1 VRLLVDY
8 TLGSNASGGRR
19 SAVDGDGL
27 SGYPR
32 GFFRSEVD
40 TRVTDVGSRTESSCR
55 NSLCDFRG
63 NRALVFGDSGLI
75 ALHETKR
82 ECVGG
87 YPVSSVLHCD
97 VTHEGNACAL
107 ASAIDRNT
115 NVQTLGACS
124 RGNSD
129 DATPIALAHSI
140 KHCLY
145 AIEDAV
151 EIDVDVWAPFIAWKV
166 TEFHRAHRRRD
177 TCVVHQNVD
186 WIGTQDRSFNIGKVC
201 NVEWKRPGHRTEFV
215 GRSESAIG
223 NEVVDVDDCA
233 RINECAGD
241 SEANSLARA
250 SDEGG
255 LSSEIEH
262 GRILSPFR
270 RQRCRKATYDA
281 AVTSRSRSFAP
292 DSSETVTLPSGQI
305 AHRDH
310 VAQSEII
317 ARRFYEVTSGVWCF
331 VGNGLSN
338 QTFVEG
344 PDGIIA
350 IDTGESTEEMREAIV
365 ELRKVTSRPI
375 VAVLYTHFHYV
386 CGTEAVFEDA
396 GSRDIPIWAHEKV
409 SYNRERAVSEIA
421 PAYGRGLAEQFA
433 MFLPEDG
440 PDGRVNVGLGHFYR
454 NPSHFPFTS
463 IFVVPTNT
471 FGQSASLNI
480 AGLPIEVTHAPSD
493 SDDSV
498 TYWFPTLKVAVNN
511 LVWPVLFNVFAI
523 RGEEYRDPRI
533 LLDGI
538 DHLLSLGAEHLIA
551 THGPPI
557 SGRELISDRVTKYR
571 DSIQFLWDQSV
582 RLSNRGVLS
591 ADIGLEV
598 QLPPEADDDNLTSER
613 YGVAEHHFRQIRTGL
628 FGWFDGDEA
637 DLFPLPTVERARRLI
652 EGFGG
657 PATVREKADAALVSD
672 DVRWALELST
682 WLVRSEDDDDDRRR
696 LARCLRTVAQRT
708 SAANIRIWCLTRAL
722 SLEGSIDSSR
732 LYRHR
737 FSRAQI
743 LGSFPER
750 SVHILRVLVDP
761 ELAHGVNVRLGWDF
775 GDGVSA
781 GLHVRNSIACPTD
794 ATEAQIVVQCSLET
808 WADVLTNRLA
818 LSDAITDG
826 NIVIV
831 GERSLAINALG
842 IFDVDGLRS

>member
-1 VRLLVDY
+1 M
-8 TLGSNASGGRR
+8 
-19 SAVDGDGL
+19 
-27 SGYPR
+27 
-32 GFFRSEVD
+32 
-40 TRVTDVGSRTESSCR
+40 
-55 NSLCDFRG
+55 
-63 NRALVFGDSGLI
+63 
-75 ALHETKR
+75 
-82 ECVGG
+82 
-87 YPVSSVLHCD
+87 
-97 VTHEGNACAL
+97 
-107 ASAIDRNT
+107 
-115 NVQTLGACS
+115 
-124 RGNSD
+124 
-129 DATPIALAHSI
+129 
-140 KHCLY
+140 
-145 AIEDAV
+145 
-151 EIDVDVWAPFIAWKV
+151 
-166 TEFHRAHRRRD
+166 
-177 TCVVHQNVD
+177 
-186 WIGTQDRSFNIGKVC
+186 
-201 NVEWKRPGHRTEFV
+201 
-215 GRSESAIG
+215 
-223 NEVVDVDDCA
+223 
-233 RINECAGD
+233 
-241 SEANSLARA
+241 
-250 SDEGG
+250 
-255 LSSEIEH
+255 
-262 GRILSPFR
+262 
-270 RQRCRKATYDA
+270 
-281 AVTSRSRSFAP
+281 TSRSRSFAP

-338 QTFVEG
+338 QTFIEG
-344 PDGIIA
+344 PEGIIA

-386 CGTEAVFEDA
+386 CGTEAVFEDV
-396 GSRDIPIWAHEKV
+396 GGRDIPIWAHEKV

-463 IFVVPTNT
+463 VFVLPTNT
-471 FGQSASLNI
+471 FGESASLDI

-538 DHLLSLGAEHLIA
+538 DHLLSLGAEHLVA

-598 QLPPEADDDNLTSER
+598 QLPPEADDDNLTAER

-657 PATVREKADAALVSD
+657 PATVREQADAALVSD
-672 DVRWALELST
+672 DIRWALELST
-682 WLVRSEDDDDDRRR
+682 WLVRSAEDDDDRRR

-722 SLEGSIDSSR
+722 SLEGSIDTSR

-737 FSRAQI
+737 FSRAQV
-743 LGSFPER
+743 LGSSPER

-761 ELAHGVNVRLGWDF
+761 ELAQGVNIRLGWDF
-775 GDGVSA
+775 GDGAST

-794 ATEAQIVVQCSLET
+794 GTDAQIIVECSLET
-808 WADVLTNRLA
+808 WADVLTNRVA
-818 LSDAITDG
+818 LSDAIANG

-831 GERSLAINALG
+831 GERSLAINTLG

>member
-1 VRLLVDY
+1 M
-8 TLGSNASGGRR
+8 
-19 SAVDGDGL
+19 
-27 SGYPR
+27 
-32 GFFRSEVD
+32 
-40 TRVTDVGSRTESSCR
+40 
-55 NSLCDFRG
+55 
-63 NRALVFGDSGLI
+63 
-75 ALHETKR
+75 
-82 ECVGG
+82 
-87 YPVSSVLHCD
+87 
-97 VTHEGNACAL
+97 
-107 ASAIDRNT
+107 
-115 NVQTLGACS
+115 
-124 RGNSD
+124 
-129 DATPIALAHSI
+129 
-140 KHCLY
+140 
-145 AIEDAV
+145 
-151 EIDVDVWAPFIAWKV
+151 
-166 TEFHRAHRRRD
+166 
-177 TCVVHQNVD
+177 
-186 WIGTQDRSFNIGKVC
+186 
-201 NVEWKRPGHRTEFV
+201 
-215 GRSESAIG
+215 
-223 NEVVDVDDCA
+223 
-233 RINECAGD
+233 
-241 SEANSLARA
+241 
-250 SDEGG
+250 
-255 LSSEIEH
+255 
-262 GRILSPFR
+262 
-270 RQRCRKATYDA
+270 
-281 AVTSRSRSFAP
+281 TSRSRSFAP
-292 DSSETVTLPSGQI
+292 DSSETVILPNGQI

-317 ARRFYEVTSGVWCF
+317 ARRFYEVTSEVWCF

-344 PDGIIA
+344 PDGIVA

-396 GSRDIPIWAHEKV
+396 GAREVPIWAHEKV

-463 IFVVPTNT
+463 VFVLPTNT
-471 FGQSASLNI
+471 FGESASLDI

-533 LLDGI
+533 LLEGI

-557 SGRELISDRVTKYR
+557 SGRELIRDRVTKYR
-571 DSIQFLWDQSV
+571 DSLQFLWDQSV

-598 QLPPEADDDNLTSER
+598 QLPPEADDDNLTAER

-637 DLFPLPTVERARRLI
+637 DLFPLPTAERARRLI

-657 PATVREKADAALVSD
+657 PAVVREQADAALGSD

-722 SLEGSIDSSR
+722 SLEGSIDTSR

-743 LGSFPER
+743 LGASPER

-761 ELAHGVNVRLGWDF
+761 ELAQGVNVRLGWDF
-775 GDGVSA
+775 GDGVA
-781 GLHVRNSIACPTD
+781 TGLHVRNSIACPTD
-794 ATEAQIVVQCSLET
+794 GSDAQIVVECSLET

-818 LSDAITDG
+818 LSDAIANG

-831 GERSLAINALG
+831 GEHSLAIGALG